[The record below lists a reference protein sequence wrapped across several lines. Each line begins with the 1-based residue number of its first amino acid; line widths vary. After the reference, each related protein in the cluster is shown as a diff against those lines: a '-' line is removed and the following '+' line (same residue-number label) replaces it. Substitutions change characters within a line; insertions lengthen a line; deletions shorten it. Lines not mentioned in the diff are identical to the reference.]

1 MSTNTQAGP
10 SSQQVQPLL
19 EVRRVTKN
27 FPGVRALKGVNL
39 TLYPGEIHALVGEN
53 GAGKS
58 TLMKILVG
66 VQKPDGGEILLNG
79 QPISFA
85 TPREARAAGI
95 GIIYQELTVV
105 PNLRVS
111 ENVFLG
117 SEQCRLGFLKDSA
130 EMSRRTQEILD
141 RLGASFK
148 AGRRAALL
156 SIAEQQQVEIA
167 RALFY
172 KSCVLVMDEPTTALT
187 NRETDRLFAIVK
199 QLRKEG
205 IAIIYISHRMAEI
218 YDLSDRLTVFR
229 DGEYVGELTRPE
241 FSSERVI
248 EMMVGRRLEDF
259 YKRNKMT
266 AGELTLD
273 VRNISDGKCVKN
285 VSFKLHSGEVVGLA
299 GLVGAGRTELA
310 RLVFGA
316 NKRTT
321 GEIFQAGKKI
331 DVNSPIDA
339 MRAGIGYVPEDRKLQ
354 GVFLQ
359 MSSRDNIAMNIF
371 RRYSTIGVVNFG
383 EINQRV
389 AAEIKTLRIRTASL
403 ASKVIALSGGN
414 QQKLLLAR
422 WLEINPKVLILD
434 EPTRGVDVGS
444 KAEIYALIQQLVEK
458 GMCILFISSE
468 LPEVVGI
475 CDRVLVMREGRIT
488 GEVGGATGISITQQN
503 IMKFATDVAWE

>member
-1 MSTNTQAGP
+1 
-10 SSQQVQPLL
+10 
-19 EVRRVTKN
+19 
-27 FPGVRALKGVNL
+27 VN
-39 TLYPGEIHALVGEN
+39 
-53 GAGKS
+53 
-58 TLMKILVG
+58 
-66 VQKPDGGEILLNG
+66 
-79 QPISFA
+79 
-85 TPREARAAGI
+85 
-95 GIIYQELTVV
+95 
-105 PNLRVS
+105 
-111 ENVFLG
+111 
-117 SEQCRLGFLKDSA
+117 
-130 EMSRRTQEILD
+130 
-141 RLGASFK
+141 
-148 AGRRAALL
+148 
-156 SIAEQQQVEIA
+156 
-167 RALFY
+167 
-172 KSCVLVMDEPTTALT
+172 
-187 NRETDRLFAIVK
+187 

-229 DGEYVGELTRPE
+229 DGEYVGELARPE

-259 YKRNKMT
+259 YKRNKMA

-316 NKRTT
+316 DKRTT

-339 MRAGIGYVPEDRKLQ
+339 MHAGIGYVPEDRKLQ
-354 GVFLQ
+354 GMFLQ
-359 MSSRDNIAMNIF
+359 MSARDNIAMNIF

-383 EINQRV
+383 EINRRV

-434 EPTRGVDVGS
+434 EPTRGVDVAS

-488 GEVGGATGISITQQN
+488 GEVGGATSISITQQN
-503 IMKFATDVAWE
+503 IMKFATDVTWE